1 MTAAAA
7 GREAYISGGQGALAE
22 ISKKIA
28 KKIKINLQLK
38 KKYVSLHPL
47 SREQQKIIDNTE
59 RDNEVKKEKD
69 IVCMKADPR
78 GSGVMRG

>member
-1 MTAAAA
+1 M
-7 GREAYISGGQGALAE
+7 Q
-22 ISKKIA
+22 

-47 SREQQKIIDNTE
+47 SREQHKIIDNTE

-69 IVCMKADPR
+69 IVCMKAGP
-78 GSGVMRG
+78 GGPGVMRGNINFTKNRRENREQK